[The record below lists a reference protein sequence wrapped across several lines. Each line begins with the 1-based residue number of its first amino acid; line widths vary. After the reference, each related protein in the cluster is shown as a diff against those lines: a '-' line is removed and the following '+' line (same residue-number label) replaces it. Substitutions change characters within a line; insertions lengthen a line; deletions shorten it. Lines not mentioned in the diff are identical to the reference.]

1 MNVRRR
7 KIIANEKIYFV
18 FHLFRFDSFETDL
31 IGLFRIDGVASRII
45 NVLWIERTMYMNEKQ
60 DYMEIDLLSML
71 GTLLKKWWIM
81 ALSAVL
87 GVAIVGGYSYLFIVP
102 RYQSSI
108 LLYVN
113 NSSISIGSTS
123 VSISSGELSAAK
135 TLVDTY
141 CVILSARL
149 TLEDVIE
156 KAELDYSYEELKSM
170 IRAGSENNT
179 EVFRVTVTSTDPE
192 ESCKI
197 ANTIAAVL
205 PEKIADVVDGSSV
218 KIVDMAVVP
227 AARSSPSYSRYAAI
241 GMLLGI
247 VISAAGILLCTYLN
261 DTISSSD
268 WIVESFKEECP
279 VISVIPKDGSKGK
292 KYGKY
297 GKYGR
302 AYDR

>member
-1 MNVRRR
+1 MRT
-7 KIIANEKIYFV
+7 KKYI
-18 FHLFRFDSFETDL
+18 LFFICLDL
-31 IGLFRIDGVASRII
+31 IHLKRILSVYFGIDGVALRII
-45 NVLWIERTMYMNEKQ
+45 NVFWIERTMNMNEKQ

-71 GTLLKKWWIM
+71 GALLKKWWIM

-87 GVAIVGGYSYLFIVP
+87 GAVIVGGYSYLFIAP

-113 NSSISIGSTS
+113 NSSIRIGSTS
-123 VSISSGELSAAK
+123 VSLSSGELSSAK
-135 TLVDTY
+135 PLGDTY

-179 EVFRVTVTSTDPE
+179 EVFRVVVTSTDPE

-227 AARSSPSYSRYAAI
+227 VARSSPSYSRYAAI

-247 VISAAGILLCTYLN
+247 VISAAGILLRTYLN

-268 WIVESFKEECP
+268 WLVESFKEECP

>member
-1 MNVRRR
+1 MN
-7 KIIANEKIYFV
+7 
-18 FHLFRFDSFETDL
+18 
-31 IGLFRIDGVASRII
+31 
-45 NVLWIERTMYMNEKQ
+45 MNEKQ

-71 GTLLKKWWIM
+71 GALLKKWWIM

-87 GVAIVGGYSYLFIVP
+87 GAVIVGGYSCLFIAP

-179 EVFRVTVTSTDPE
+179 EVFRVVVTSTDPE

-227 AARSSPSYSRYAAI
+227 VARSSPSYSRYAAI

-247 VISAAGILLCTYLN
+247 VISAAGILLRTYLN

-268 WIVESFKEECP
+268 WLVESFKEECP

>member
-1 MNVRRR
+1 MN
-7 KIIANEKIYFV
+7 
-18 FHLFRFDSFETDL
+18 
-31 IGLFRIDGVASRII
+31 
-45 NVLWIERTMYMNEKQ
+45 MNEKQ

-71 GTLLKKWWIM
+71 GALLKKWWIM

-87 GVAIVGGYSYLFIVP
+87 GAVIVGGYSYLFIAP

-141 CVILSARL
+141 CVILSILRDLRILSARL

-179 EVFRVTVTSTDPE
+179 EVFRVVVTSTDPE

-227 AARSSPSYSRYAAI
+227 VARSSPSYSRYAAI

-247 VISAAGILLCTYLN
+247 VISAAGILLRTYLN

-268 WIVESFKEECP
+268 WLVEAFKEESP